1 MSLTEKP
8 INCEGYS
15 LQISMKN
22 LRLRDDHG
30 NQNKDQKDNIDV
42 SQNLKP
48 EAKANNGDV
57 LPQNK
62 LKEVL
67 ETEMKTVSTSCPGQ
81 KVSKV
86 GSQNHQ
92 KK

>member
-8 INCEGYS
+8 INCDDYS

-22 LRLRDDHG
+22 LRFGDDHG

>member
-8 INCEGYS
+8 INCEDYS

-22 LRLRDDHG
+22 LRLGDDHG

-57 LPQNK
+57 LPQNRK
-62 LKEVL
+62 FWK
-67 ETEMKTVSTSCPGQ
+67 Q
-81 KVSKV
+81 K
-86 GSQNHQ
+86 
-92 KK
+92 

>member
-8 INCEGYS
+8 INCEDYS

-22 LRLRDDHG
+22 LRLGDDHG